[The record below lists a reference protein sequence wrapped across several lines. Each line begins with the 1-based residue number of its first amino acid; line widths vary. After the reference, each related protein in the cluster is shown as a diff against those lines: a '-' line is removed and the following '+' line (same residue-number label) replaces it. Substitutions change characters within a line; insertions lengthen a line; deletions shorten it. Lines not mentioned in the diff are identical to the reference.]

1 MLRNDLLRNYLTDGI
16 EDCQLLRCR
25 FSSQRQNDE
34 RKEGLLDTKVRGARG
49 CRDINKGE
57 EREEEGDGVDARWC
71 GEGRGEFGVGWWCGD
86 C

>member
-1 MLRNDLLRNYLTDGI
+1 MLRNDLLRNYLTDDI

-34 RKEGLLDTKVRGARG
+34 RKEGLLDTKVRGAHG

-57 EREEEGDGVDARWC
+57 EREEGLAK
-71 GEGRGEFGVGWWCGD
+71 FGQVLLGQSIWD
-86 C
+86 CAV